1 MRPLTR
7 LLDHRPRLLGMVSL
21 LLIALAVTGCTSSTS
36 AVTLVDAGRAETLM
50 ETQSDLVV
58 LDIRTPEE
66 VAEGVLP
73 GAMAIDFYSASFR
86 DRLEELDR
94 DVPYLVYCRSGN
106 RSADAVTVMTDL
118 GFTEIYELDGGIG
131 SWVGAGRS
139 LVAG

>member
-1 MRPLTR
+1 MRSFAR
-7 LLDHRPRLLGMVSL
+7 ILDHRPRLVGLMSL
-21 LLIALAVTGCTSSTS
+21 LLVAVVVTGCTSTG
-36 AVTLVDAGRAETLM
+36 AVTLVDSGRAETLM
-50 ETQSDLVV
+50 ESEPDLVV

-73 GAMAIDFYSASFR
+73 GAMAIDFYSDTFR
-86 DRLEELDR
+86 DQLAGLDR
-94 DVPYLVYCRSGN
+94 EVPYLVYCRSGN

-118 GFTEIYELDGGIG
+118 GFTEIYELDGGVV